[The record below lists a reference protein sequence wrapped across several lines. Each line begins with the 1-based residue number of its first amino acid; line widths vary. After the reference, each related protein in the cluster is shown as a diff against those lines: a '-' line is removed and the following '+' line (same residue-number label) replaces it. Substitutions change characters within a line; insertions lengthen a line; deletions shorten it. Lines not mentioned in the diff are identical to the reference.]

1 MGGGTIPFCDN
12 GAFVGV
18 LYVLS
23 GLIEVK
29 SHQIYLGLVF
39 SFLSLIRLDLYT
51 TVHTYIHQS
60 YNPTLLTTSKKNPL
74 NSHLSLPNRK
84 AGGNL
89 KAWVWEGMRG
99 VVGWRRKRRR
109 RGE

>member
-18 LYVLS
+18 LYVS

-29 SHQIYLGLVF
+29 SHQIYLGLMF

-51 TVHTYIHQS
+51 TVHTYIHTYILQP
-60 YNPTLLTTSKKNPL
+60 YLTYHIQKKPL
-74 NSHLSLPNRK
+74 NSHLSLPNGKTVVVPGRR
-84 AGGNL
+84 
-89 KAWVWEGMRG
+89 VFEG
-99 VVGWRRKRRR
+99 VGC
-109 RGE
+109 GSG